1 MKITANNLP
10 DLAGSEKQ
18 IKWAA
23 SLRLQ
28 FIDQANAMLEKHP
41 SPAAS
46 EKRFIDA
53 ISKVLNEQ
61 TTAAWWIDS
70 RDDNLS
76 RVCPCHT
83 RLEAIR
89 AAAR

>member
-1 MKITANNLP
+1 MKLTINNLP
-10 DLAGSEKQ
+10 ELTGSEKQ
-18 IKWAA
+18 TKWAE
-23 SLRLQ
+23 SLRAK

-53 ISKVLNEQ
+53 VAKVLDDQ

-70 RDDNLS
+70 REDDLS

-89 AAAR
+89 AAGR

>member
-1 MKITANNLP
+1 MKLTINNLP
-10 DLAGSEKQ
+10 ELTGSEKQ
-18 IKWAA
+18 IKWAE
-23 SLRLQ
+23 SLRAK

-53 ISKVLNEQ
+53 VAKVLDDQ

-70 RDDNLS
+70 RDDDLS

-89 AAAR
+89 AAGR

>member
-1 MKITANNLP
+1 MKLTINNLP
-10 DLAGSEKQ
+10 ELTGSEKQ
-18 IKWAA
+18 IKWAE
-23 SLRLQ
+23 SLRAK

-53 ISKVLNEQ
+53 VAKVLDDQ

-70 RDDNLS
+70 REDDLS

-89 AAAR
+89 AAGR

>member
-1 MKITANNLP
+1 MKLIVNDLP
-10 DLAGSEKQ
+10 ELTGSEKQ
-18 IKWAA
+18 IKWAESMRA
-23 SLRLQ
+23 K

-53 ISKVLNEQ
+53 VAKVLDDQ

-70 RDDNLS
+70 REDDLS

-89 AAAR
+89 AAGR

>member
-1 MKITANNLP
+1 MKLIVNDLP
-10 DLAGSEKQ
+10 ELTGSEKQ
-18 IKWAA
+18 IKWAESMRA
-23 SLRLQ
+23 K

-53 ISKVLNEQ
+53 VAKVLDDQ

-70 RDDNLS
+70 REDDLS

-83 RLEAIR
+83 RLEGIR
-89 AAAR
+89 AAGR